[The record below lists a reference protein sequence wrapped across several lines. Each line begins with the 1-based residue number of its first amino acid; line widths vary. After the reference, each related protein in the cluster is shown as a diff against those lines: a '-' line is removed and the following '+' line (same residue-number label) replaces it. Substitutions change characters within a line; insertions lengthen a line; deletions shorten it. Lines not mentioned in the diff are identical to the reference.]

1 MIAVSVGAKRS
12 ISAAQLASRDA
23 GATNRLVRRG
33 SSRVRRRLHHQ
44 QQRQHLHRLA
54 EAHVVGEAGAQAETG
69 EQVQPSHADLLIGAQ
84 SRLQRCTG
92 IHVRQ
97 LGRIA
102 KAGKRLRQPRPGDD
116 A

>member
-23 GATNRLVRRG
+23 GATKRLVRRA
-33 SSRVRRRLHHQ
+33 SSVCAALHHQ

-54 EAHVVGEAGAQAETG
+54 EAHVVGEAGAQAEAG
-69 EQVQPSHADLLIGAQ
+69 EQVQPSHSDLLIGTQ
-84 SRLQRCTG
+84 CRLQCGTG